1 VKQHLWAKTKSNRRP
16 GRLLFVGF
24 MLLSF
29 LFQSYA
35 TQTHIHPLQG
45 IPGITALKLTP
56 VQHSNKSNP
65 SGEPGDCSLCQA
77 AMHGNAV
84 FTPLVNMV
92 APDAMFFISL
102 PVFFAPVLAALYRG
116 HDEQQRGPP
125 TP

>member
-1 VKQHLWAKTKSNRRP
+1 VKQELWAKTKSNRCL

-45 IPGITALKLTP
+45 IPGITALKLMP
-56 VQHSNKSNP
+56 VQHSNKNNP
-65 SGEPGDCSLCQA
+65 SGESDDCALCQA

-84 FTPLVNMV
+84 FIPLISAI
-92 APDAMFFISL
+92 APSVMFFISL
-102 PVFFAPVLAALYRG
+102 PVFFTPVLAALYRG
-116 HDEQQRGPP
+116 HDKQQRGPP